1 MEPDH
6 RMVLGSGIEA
16 SRCFSARLGTRAPHP
31 QLGHA
36 RSRITGSPVAVSDN
50 NAHDRKGSLR

>member
-1 MEPDH
+1 MEPD
-6 RMVLGSGIEA
+6 RRTDLGNGIET

-36 RSRITGSPVAVSDN
+36 RSHIIGSGVAIREN
-50 NAHDRKGSLR
+50 RALNRKGWLR